1 MAIDIVGAQRM
12 LVVCNRAARGGAAE
26 LGDEVARVCRGLG
39 CEPVLLSPQ
48 GKERAVAEISAEV
61 ADGRWAAIVAVGGDG
76 TVRTVAEGIARGL
89 GRLPMGPAGPTAGS
103 GTGEAGG
110 TGPALLV
117 VPGGTGNSVY
127 RALWED
133 RPWPEVVAEA
143 LTGRARVRHLDLLHI
158 IGTGT
163 VAMLGVT
170 AGLIA
175 ETVRVSEGLVG
186 ASGRDLYSAAIITA
200 LGQHVPFPALVTVD
214 GEVLHE
220 GPTSLVAI
228 GGARHRSGTFQLL
241 PRSVLDDGLLDV
253 CVIRGVDASEFIGLA
268 GVVTAGE
275 HIGRPEVA
283 YAQGLSVTIERTD
296 GAPLCVE
303 NDGDVR
309 HDDEMKLTV
318 EVLPAAVPTFAPLIP
333 VAG

>member
-1 MAIDIVGAQRM
+1 MAIDVVGRRRV

-26 LGDEVARVCRGLG
+26 LVDEVAKVCRDLG
-39 CEPVLLSPQ
+39 CEPVLLAPQ
-48 GKERAVAEISAEV
+48 GKERAVAEIPAEV
-61 ADGRWAAIVAVGGDG
+61 ATGPWDAVVAVGGDG
-76 TVRTVAEGIARGL
+76 TVRTVAEAIAR
-89 GRLPMGPAGPTAGS
+89 
-103 GTGEAGG
+103 G

-117 VPGGTGNSVY
+117 IPGGTGNSMY

-133 RPWPEVVAEA
+133 RPWPDVLGEA

-158 IGTGT
+158 VGTDT
-163 VAMLGVT
+163 VAMLGVS

-175 ETVRVSEGLVG
+175 ETVKVSEGLVG

-214 GEVLHE
+214 GELLHE

-253 CVIRGVDASEFIGLA
+253 CLIRGVDAAEFVGLA
-268 GVVTAGE
+268 GVVAAGE

-283 YAQGLSVTIERTD
+283 YAQGRSVTLERTD
-296 GAPLCVE
+296 GAHLCVE

-309 HDDEMKLTV
+309 HEEEVRLTV
-318 EVLPAAVPTFAPLIP
+318 EVLPSAVPTFVPLLP

>member
-1 MAIDIVGAQRM
+1 MEVDAESARRV

-26 LGDEVARVCRGLG
+26 LVDEVAKVCRDLG

-48 GKERAVAEISAEV
+48 GTDRAVAEISAEV
-61 ADGRWAAIVAVGGDG
+61 ARGPWDAIVAIGGDG
-76 TVRTVAEGIARGL
+76 TVRTVAEGIARC
-89 GRLPMGPAGPTAGS
+89 
-103 GTGEAGG
+103 

-117 VPGGTGNSVY
+117 IPGGTGNSMY

-133 RPWPEVVAEA
+133 RPWPDVLGEA

-158 IGTGT
+158 VGTDT
-163 VAMLGVT
+163 LAMLGIS

-186 ASGRDLYSAAIITA
+186 ASGRELYSAAIITA
-200 LGQHVPFPALVTVD
+200 LGQHVPFPALITVD

-253 CVIRGVDASEFIGLA
+253 CVIRGVDASEFVGLA
-268 GVVTAGE
+268 GVVADGE

-283 YAQGLSVTIERTD
+283 YAQGRSVTVERTD
-296 GAPLCVE
+296 GTPLCVE

-309 HDDEMKLTV
+309 HEEERKLTV
-318 EVLPAAVPTFAPLIP
+318 EVLHAAVRTFAPLVP

>member
-1 MAIDIVGAQRM
+1 MAIDVVGARRV

-26 LGDEVARVCRGLG
+26 LVDEVAKVCRDLG

-61 ADGRWAAIVAVGGDG
+61 AAGPWDAIVAVGGDG

-89 GRLPMGPAGPTAGS
+89 GRLPTGPTAGS
-103 GTGEAGG
+103 T

-117 VPGGTGNSVY
+117 IPGGTGNSVY

-133 RPWPEVVAEA
+133 RPWADVLAEA
-143 LTGRARVRHLDLLHI
+143 LTGRARVRDLDLLHI
-158 IGTGT
+158 IGTDT
-163 VAMLGVT
+163 VAMLGVS

-241 PRSVLDDGLLDV
+241 PQSVLDDGLLDV
-253 CVIRGVDASEFIGLA
+253 CVIRGVDAAEFVGLA
-268 GVVTAGE
+268 GVVAAGE

-283 YAQGLSVTIERTD
+283 YAQGRSVTIERTD
-296 GAPLCVE
+296 GAHLCVE

-309 HDDEMKLTV
+309 HEEAMKLTV
-318 EVLPAAVPTFAPLIP
+318 EVLPSAVPTFAPLVP